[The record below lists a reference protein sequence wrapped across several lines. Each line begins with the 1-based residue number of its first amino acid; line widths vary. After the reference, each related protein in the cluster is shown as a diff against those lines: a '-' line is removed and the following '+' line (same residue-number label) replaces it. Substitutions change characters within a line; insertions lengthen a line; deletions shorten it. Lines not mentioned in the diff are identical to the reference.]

1 MTLVE
6 HWDGSAWSII
16 PSPNPSKGGFL
27 SDVLFAG
34 VALSPDTLLIV
45 GSEDE
50 APHTGT
56 LAIATATAGVNH

>member
-1 MTLVE
+1 MTLLL
-6 HWDGSAWSII
+6 HYDGTAWSIA
-16 PSPNPSKGGFL
+16 PSPNPSKDGFL

-34 VALSPDTLLIV
+34 VSPAPGELWIF

-56 LAIATATAGVNH
+56 LAIESTTAGVN